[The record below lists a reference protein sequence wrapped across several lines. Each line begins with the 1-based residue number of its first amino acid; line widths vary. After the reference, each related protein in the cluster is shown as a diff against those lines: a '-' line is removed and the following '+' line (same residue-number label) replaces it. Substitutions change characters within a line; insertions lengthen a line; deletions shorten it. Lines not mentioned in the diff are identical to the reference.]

1 MRKSDSF
8 SSSPEI
14 KQFLSDVRKISRENK
29 DMEVAPLRTLDDF
42 ILTKSRFQVCNIEEI
57 YFLNCI
63 PKSFNFY
70 LLQIPDMNNEDRWF
84 NRIVYNL
91 LYYQTNYLL
100 SALLIFSLVFM
111 SKPQEMFIGLFLM
124 VFIYHIIKD
133 IL

>member
-42 ILTKSRFQVCNIEEI
+42 ILTKSRFQVCNIDEI

-63 PKSFNFY
+63 NPLISIFY
-70 LLQIPDMNNEDRWF
+70 RFLTSTMK
-84 NRIVYNL
+84 IVGL
-91 LYYQTNYLL
+91 
-100 SALLIFSLVFM
+100 
-111 SKPQEMFIGLFLM
+111 IGLSTIFCITRQITFCQLS
-124 VFIYHIIKD
+124 
-133 IL
+133 